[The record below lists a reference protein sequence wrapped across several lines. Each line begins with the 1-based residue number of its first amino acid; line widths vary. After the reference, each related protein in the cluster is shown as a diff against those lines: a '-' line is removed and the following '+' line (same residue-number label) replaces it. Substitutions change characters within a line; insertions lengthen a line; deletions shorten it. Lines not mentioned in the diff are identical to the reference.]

1 MSAVLVLCNK
11 VRVGR
16 GGDEWLMDDGTNGL
30 ANFFEMLQKLHS
42 NTTRFLSRISY
53 G

>member
-30 ANFFEMLQKLHS
+30 ANFFEMLQKLCGAGKS
-42 NTTRFLSRISY
+42 DLLFVN
-53 G
+53 